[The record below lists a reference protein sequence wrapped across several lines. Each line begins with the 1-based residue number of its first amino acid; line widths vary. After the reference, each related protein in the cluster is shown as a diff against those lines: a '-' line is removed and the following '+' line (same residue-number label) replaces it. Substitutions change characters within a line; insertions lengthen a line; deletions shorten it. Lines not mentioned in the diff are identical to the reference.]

1 MITYFGRMTIRLDLD
16 HNSAPYADA
25 VRNLASIDWQRLH
38 VPGHQAKAENAPGLE
53 KVVGAR
59 GLSLDF
65 PMLMTGVDQD
75 TWRSREAG
83 NPTPLMLAQ
92 DLAADAWGANRVWFI
107 TNGASGGNHIATTV
121 VKGLGSEFAVQRSV
135 HSSVVDGIV
144 HAGLTPH
151 FIHGAIDTGLGTANG
166 VTAEQVESVLTQN
179 PNSSAVYIVTP
190 SYFGAVS
197 DVSAIAEVAHKHGVP
212 LIVDEAWG
220 SHFGMHQNLPVNAV
234 RLGADLV
241 ISSTHKGAGSLTQSA
256 MLQLGDG
263 PFAKQIEHLVDRV
276 VRSFQS
282 TSCSSL
288 LLSSLDEAR
297 RHLVLNGSLTIGAAL
312 ESVRKIRRG
321 ILEGKRFRDAL
332 PDIEASDG
340 TIDTDPFKIAIDMRG
355 SGITGTQAQHILIR
369 DHQVYCE
376 LSTPNTLLLLVGA
389 TSPID
394 TERLLRALHAL
405 PRQDFEP
412 PKPEVL
418 IATAMDRAM
427 LPAQAFFGEVELVSH
442 VDAVGRTSADSLAAY
457 PPGVPNVIP
466 GEVLTQEV
474 ITFLRETAA
483 APSGYVRGAH
493 DPALELFR
501 VIVE

>member
-1 MITYFGRMTIRLDLD
+1 MNDIQVLD
-16 HNSAPYADA
+16 HTSTPYADA
-25 VRNLASIDWQRLH
+25 IRSLSEMNWQRLH

-53 KVVGAR
+53 AVVGERA
-59 GLSLDF
+59 LTLDF
-65 PMLMTGVDQD
+65 PMLMTGVDQQ

-83 NPTPLMLAQ
+83 NPTPLMKAQ
-92 DLAADAWGANRVWFI
+92 ELAADAWGASRTWFL

-121 VKGLGSEFAVQRSV
+121 VKGLGPEFAVQRSV
-135 HSSVVDGIV
+135 HSSVVDGVV

-151 FIHGAIDTGLGTANG
+151 FIHGAIDTGLGTAYG
-166 VTAEQVESVLTQN
+166 VTAEQVETVLTQY
-179 PNSSAVYIVTP
+179 PASVAVYIVTP

-197 DVSAIAEVAHKHGVP
+197 DVSAIADVAHNHGVP

-220 SHFGMHQNLPVNAV
+220 SHFGMHPDLPENAV

-256 MLQLGDG
+256 MLQLGHG
-263 PFAKQIEHLVDRV
+263 PYAEKIESLVDRV

-297 RHLVLNGSLTIGAAL
+297 RHLVVNGFEAIGAAL
-312 ESVRKIRRG
+312 ESVRKVRQG
-321 ILEGKRFRDAL
+321 ILVGNRFRDAL

-340 TIDTDPFKIAIDMRG
+340 TIDSDPFKIAIDMRG
-355 SGITGTQAQHILIR
+355 SGITGSEAQYILIR
-369 DHQVYCE
+369 DHQVYSE
-376 LSTPNTLLLLVGA
+376 LSTPNALLLLVGA

-394 TERLLRALHAL
+394 AERLLTAIHAL
-405 PRQDFEP
+405 PRQDTELG
-412 PKPEVL
+412 KPEVL
-418 IATAMDRAM
+418 MTTAKERAM
-427 LPAQAFFGEVELVSH
+427 LPERAFFSEVELVSYEN
-442 VDAVGRTSADSLAAY
+442 AVGRISADSLAAY

-466 GEVLTQEV
+466 GEVLSKEV
-474 ITFLRETAA
+474 VDFLRQTAA

-493 DPALELFR
+493 DPSLEMFR
-501 VIVE
+501 VVAQ